1 MSTGPRAGH
10 LRIYL
15 GAAPGVGKTYAM
27 LDEGRRRRERGTDVV
42 IGFVETHDRP
52 KTIRQIGALEI
63 VPPIA
68 LGVSG
73 ARVDELDLDAVL
85 ARRPAVALVDDLAHT
100 NAPGSRHAKRW
111 QDVQALLAA
120 GIDVISTVNI
130 EHLESLSDV
139 AERITGRPQPD
150 TVPDSVV
157 RAADQVELIDMAP
170 EALRRRLAHGN
181 VYPADKVDAALG
193 NYFRAGNL
201 NALRELALLWV
212 ADKVD
217 ESLQEYMVA
226 HDIDHSWETRERVVV
241 AVTGAP
247 SGEHLIRRAARM
259 AARAKGDL
267 IGVHVSASDGVTVE
281 PNELLEEHRRLLADL
296 GGEYHEVIGTEIPAA
311 LLQFAKAERATQIV
325 LGATARPRWRET
337 FGGSVITRVI
347 RDAGEI
353 DVHVISQP
361 AAASAA
367 PIRLPAPRRRLRVTR
382 RRQLAGW
389 AGVVIGIP
397 LLSVVL
403 FAVTANV
410 NLTSVVMLYLLLV
423 TGVAVVGGLWPS
435 IAAAFAAFFALNWF
449 FTPPLRT
456 FDIAHG
462 DNLLALVIFL
472 AVAALVSTVVSQAS
486 RRTADVSRARAEAEA
501 LARVAGGMFGEDDP
515 LREMVSHLRSTF
527 SLDAVSVLVADA
539 EAGWAIIE
547 AMGSPIPTRP
557 EDGESLPLAEGAV
570 LVMSGPALSADDR
583 RVLQVFAAQLSSA
596 LERRRLRREAAE
608 SAVMAEADQL
618 RTAILRAVSHD
629 LRSPLASIKA
639 SVTSLLQDDVQWSDE
654 DLGSFLATI
663 DEETDRLND
672 LVGNLLDMS
681 RIETGTLEVL
691 MKPVGLEEIVAGALA
706 SLSGSTAR
714 VEVDVSEQLPHVIA
728 DRALLERAVAN
739 LVSNALGFSPDD
751 THVRVEAGEVGGR
764 VDLRIIDQ
772 GDGVPVAQRDRM
784 FEPFQRMGDS
794 RVDQEVPGQRPTGVG
809 LGLAVAKGFVEAMNA
824 RLSLDDTP
832 GGGLTASIELEK
844 VAA

>member
-1 MSTGPRAGH
+1 MVTRPGSGH

-27 LDEGRRRRERGTDVV
+27 LDEGRRRLERGTDVV
-42 IGFVETHDRP
+42 IGCVDTHDRP
-52 KTIRQIGALEI
+52 RTISQVGALEAA
-63 VPPIA
+63 PP
-68 LGVSG
+68 LGPDCD
-73 ARVDELDLDAVL
+73 ATELDLDAVL
-85 ARRPAVALVDDLAHT
+85 ARRPAVVLVDDLAHT
-100 NAPGSRHAKRW
+100 NTPGRAHAKRW
-111 QDVQALLAA
+111 QDVQVLLDA

-130 EHLESLSDV
+130 EHLESLTDV

-170 EALRRRLAHGN
+170 EALRRRMAHGN
-181 VYPADKVDAALG
+181 IYAADEVDAALG
-193 NYFRAGNL
+193 NYFRHGNL
-201 NALRELALLWV
+201 NALRELALLWL

-217 ESLQEYMVA
+217 ESLHEYMIT
-226 HDIDHSWETRERVVV
+226 HDIERLWETRERIVV

-259 AARAKGDL
+259 ASRAKGDL
-267 IGVHVSASDGVTVE
+267 IGVHVSASDGVTIE

-296 GGEYHEVIGTEIPAA
+296 GGEYHEVIGTEVPAA
-311 LLQFAKAERATQIV
+311 LLQFAKAERATQLV
-325 LGATARPRWRET
+325 LGATRQPRWRES
-337 FGGSVITRVI
+337 FGRSVINTVI

-361 AAASAA
+361 PAA
-367 PIRLPAPRRRLRVTR
+367 PRPPMSLSVPRRRPVVSRG
-382 RRQLAGW
+382 RQVAGW
-389 AGVVIGIP
+389 VAVLVGIP
-397 LLSVVL
+397 LLTFVL
-403 FAVTANV
+403 LHLSIDV

-423 TGVAVVGGLWPS
+423 TGVAVTGGLRPS
-435 IAAAFAAFFALNWF
+435 IVAAVAASMTVNWF
-449 FTPPLRT
+449 FTPPLHT
-456 FDIAHG
+456 FGIAHG
-462 DNLLALVIFL
+462 ENLLALVIFL
-472 AVAALVSTVVSQAS
+472 TVAALVSTVVSQAS
-486 RRTADVSRARAEAEA
+486 RQTADVSRARAEAEA

-527 SLDAVSVLVADA
+527 SLDAVSVLVRDA
-539 EAGWAIIE
+539 EGWAIIE
-547 AMGSPIPTRP
+547 AMGSPIPTSP
-557 EDGESLPLAEGAV
+557 EQGESLPLAEGAV
-570 LVMSGPALSADDR
+570 LVMAGPLLSADDR

-608 SAVMAEADQL
+608 SAVLAEADQL

-629 LRSPLASIKA
+629 LRTPLASIKA
-639 SVTSLLQDDVQWSDE
+639 SVTSLLQDDVQWSDA
-654 DLGSFLATI
+654 DLQAFLGTI

-714 VEVDVSEQLPHVIA
+714 VEVDVSERLPHVVA

-739 LVSNALGFSPDD
+739 LVSNALGFSPDS
-751 THVRVEAGEVGGR
+751 TSVRVEAGEVGSR
-764 VDLRIIDQ
+764 IDLRIIDR
-772 GDGVPVAQRDRM
+772 GEGVPSAQRDRM

-794 RVDQEVPGQRPTGVG
+794 GVDRAAAGESPTGVG

-832 GGGLTASIELEK
+832 GGGLTASIELET
-844 VAA
+844 VAAA